1 MIDWSTVI
9 VGLLSLLG
17 TILGSF
23 GGMKLMTYRIEQL
36 EKRVDKHNHVIERTY
51 DLEQCGAVVKEQ
63 IKVINNRIKDL
74 ESEVK
79 HEHE

>member
-36 EKRVDKHNHVIERTY
+36 EKRVDKHNNVIERVY
-51 DLEQCGAVVKEQ
+51 KLEENEAVVHEQ
-63 IKVINNRIKDL
+63 IKVVNNRIKDL
-74 ESEVK
+74 EEDKK
-79 HEHE
+79 HE